1 MAPQYASPARRPW
14 RDYALFAAF
23 VAPNLLLL
31 FAFVYKPLVEGI
43 WLSFFEWD
51 LISPERTWV
60 GLTNYREY
68 FADATS
74 RYIARNTLVFAI
86 GSVAGSMTLGL
97 GLALLL
103 NQKLVLRNAIRTILF
118 APYVVS
124 GAAIGVVWLF
134 IFDPRL
140 GLVAALLAKIGLP
153 SPDWFN
159 DPNWAMPMVI
169 IAYVWKNLG
178 YTVVVFLAGL
188 QSIPQDLYEAAR
200 VDGAGAWSRLR
211 NVTLPMLSPVS
222 LFVLVTNTLSS
233 MQAFDLIRVM
243 TQGGPLNATK
253 TMNYQLYEEGF
264 VRFHVGTASAVAT
277 VLFLILLATTVVQLR
292 TLDRRVHY
300 S

>member
-1 MAPQYASPARRPW
+1 MNSARRTGDRHAL

-31 FAFVYKPLVEGI
+31 LLFVYRPLVQGV
-43 WLSFFEWD
+43 WLSFFSWD
-51 LISPERTWV
+51 LISPDWEWV
-60 GLTNYREY
+60 GLDNYREY
-68 FADATS
+68 LTDSAS
-74 RYIARNTLVFAI
+74 HYILRNTLIFSVGTVI
-86 GSVAGSMTLGL
+86 GSMSLGL

-103 NQKLVLRNAIRTILF
+103 NLPLRGREVVRTILF
-118 APYVVS
+118 TPYVIS

-140 GLVAALLAKIGLP
+140 GLLAALLAKVGLP

-188 QSIPQDLYEAAR
+188 QSIPGDLYEAAR
-200 VDGAGAWSRLR
+200 VDGAGSWSRLR
-211 NVTLPMLSPVS
+211 HVTLPMLSPVT
-222 LFVLVTNTLSS
+222 LFLLVTNTLSS
-233 MQAFDLIRVM
+233 VQAFDMIRVM
-243 TQGGPLNATK
+243 TQGGPLEATK

-264 VRFHVGTASAVAT
+264 VRFHVGTASTIAT
-277 VLFLILLATTVVQLR
+277 LLFLLLLATTLLQLR
-292 TLDRRVHY
+292 TMERRVHY

>member
-1 MAPQYASPARRPW
+1 MAAHPVTSERRPW

-23 VAPNLLLL
+23 VAPNLMLLL
-31 FAFVYKPLVEGI
+31 VFVYKPLVEGV

-60 GLTNYREY
+60 GLDNYIAY
-68 FADATS
+68 FGDETS

-86 GSVAGSMTLGL
+86 GTVAGSMILGL
-97 GLALLL
+97 ALALLL
-103 NQKLVLRNAIRTILF
+103 NQQLAFRNVIRTILF

-124 GAAIGVVWLF
+124 GAAIGIVWLF

-140 GLVAALLAKIGLP
+140 GLLAALLAKIGLP

-178 YTVVVFLAGL
+178 YSVVVFLAGL

-200 VDGAGAWSRLR
+200 VDGANAFSRLR
-211 NVTLPMLSPVS
+211 HVTLPMLSPVS
-222 LFVLVTNTLSS
+222 FFLLVTNTLSS
-233 MQAFDLIRVM
+233 VQAFDLIRVM
-243 TQGGPLNATK
+243 TQGGPLDATK

-264 VRFHVGTASAVAT
+264 VRFHVGTASAVAMT
-277 VLFLILLATTVVQLR
+277 
-292 TLDRRVHY
+292 
-300 S
+300 

>member
-1 MAPQYASPARRPW
+1 MGLDNY
-14 RDYALFAAF
+14 
-23 VAPNLLLL
+23 VA
-31 FAFVYKPLVEGI
+31 
-43 WLSFFEWD
+43 
-51 LISPERTWV
+51 
-60 GLTNYREY
+60 Y
-68 FADATS
+68 FGDETS
-74 RYIARNTLVFAI
+74 RYIARNTLVFAV
-86 GSVAGSMTLGL
+86 GTVASSMILGL
-97 GLALLL
+97 ALALLL
-103 NQKLVLRNAIRTILF
+103 NQQLAFRNVIRTILF

-124 GAAIGVVWLF
+124 GAAIGIVWLF

-140 GLVAALLAKIGLP
+140 GLLAALLAKVGLP

-178 YTVVVFLAGL
+178 YSVVVFLAGL

-200 VDGAGAWSRLR
+200 VDGASAFSRLR
-211 NVTLPMLSPVS
+211 HVTLPMLSPVS
-222 LFVLVTNTLSS
+222 FFLLVTNTLSS
-233 MQAFDLIRVM
+233 VQAFDLIRVM
-243 TQGGPLNATK
+243 TQGGPLDATK

-277 VLFLILLATTVVQLR
+277 VLFLLLLGTTFLQLR